1 MSIKMSVNGKALEY
15 FTIKVEHG
23 FSGEELAYLIL
34 GWESDYKK
42 IKKIKSYSKLM
53 SIAKKQ
59 LMDKGLIW
67 LECPDESLRYTV
79 EDGIEEAVKQV
90 MEHIKS
96 VEPTK
101 YIDKT
106 TEEIKQLKIDRQFLE
121 NIKQI
126 QSEVV

>member
-15 FTIKVEHG
+15 FTIKVNNG
-23 FSGEELAYLIL
+23 FSVEDLAYLIL
-34 GWESDYKK
+34 GWENDYKK

-53 SIAKKQ
+53 NIAKKQ

-67 LECPDESLRYTV
+67 LECPTENLEYDIDGV
-79 EDGIEEAVKQV
+79 EDVHKKV
-90 MEHIKS
+90 MQHIKD

-106 TEEIKQLKIDRQFLE
+106 TEEIKQ
-121 NIKQI
+121 I
-126 QSEVV
+126 QSEVVWL

>member
-15 FTIKVEHG
+15 FTIKVNNG
-23 FSGEELAYLIL
+23 FSVEDLAYLIL
-34 GWESDYKK
+34 GWENDYKK

-53 SIAKKQ
+53 NIAKKQ

-67 LECPDESLRYTV
+67 LECPTENLEYDI
-79 EDGIEEAVKQV
+79 DGVANVHMKV
-90 MEHIKS
+90 MQHIKD
-96 VEPTK
+96 VEPSK

-106 TEEIKQLKIDRQFLE
+106 TEEIKQLKIDKQFLE

-126 QSEVV
+126 QSEVE